1 MMARLCA
8 LAAVAAVGVASSA
21 QAADIRFD
29 VPVLPAFERHAELLA
44 QPGIVAVALENADFS
59 PSQSS
64 KLKVAEDGKAAEIR
78 NATLRFAGK
87 KGQVFLYEAG
97 YRLVGNTSISFPV
110 EVDLGKVRDGSVRV
124 VLSPPLATLI
134 PDEIVTKIQVKTRLL
149 ANPEAQRKLLAYLDQ
164 VSKGGDP
171 ARRVLIDAYNRGGGP
186 SGAVQDAGDALP
198 LSDQWLL
205 FITLAIWVVG
215 PLVLL
220 WRRVR
225 RQRRAQS

>member
-1 MMARLCA
+1 MMLRLCA
-8 LAAVAAVGVASSA
+8 LALGFASSA
-21 QAADIRFD
+21 ASAAEIRFE

-44 QPGIVAVALENADFS
+44 QPGIIAVALENADFS

-64 KLKVAEDGKAAEIR
+64 KLKVAEEGRSAEIR
-78 NATLRFAGK
+78 NATLRFSAK
-87 KGQVFLYEAG
+87 KGPVFLYEAG
-97 YRLVGNTSISFPV
+97 YRLVGDTSVSFPV
-110 EVDLGKVRDGSVRV
+110 EVDLARVREGTVRIA
-124 VLSPPLATLI
+124 LSPPLATLI

-164 VSKGGDP
+164 VSKDGDP
-171 ARRVLIDAYNRGGGP
+171 ARRVLIDAYNRSGGP
-186 SGAVQDAGDALP
+186 TAGVQDAGDALP

-205 FITLAIWVVG
+205 FVTLALWIGG

>member
-1 MMARLCA
+1 MIRLGSVLFA
-8 LAAVAAVGVASSA
+8 GLVASSSF
-21 QAADIRFD
+21 AADIHFD

-44 QPGIVAVALENADFS
+44 QPGIVAVALENAEFS

-64 KLKVAEDGKAAEIR
+64 KLKVAENGKAAEIR
-78 NATLRFAGK
+78 NATLRFTGK
-87 KGQVFLYEAG
+87 KGQAFLYEAG

-110 EVDLGKVRDGSVRV
+110 EVDLSKVRDGSVRIA
-124 VLSPPLATLI
+124 LSPPLATLI

-149 ANPEAQRKLLAYLDQ
+149 ANPEAQRKLLAYLDE

-171 ARRVLIDAYNRGGGP
+171 ARRVLIDAYNRSGGP
-186 SGAVQDAGDALP
+186 AAGGMQDAGDALP